1 MKNSMSNFEV
11 KVVADTAHHFKLA
24 MEIAFFDDQE
34 KFVAIKK
41 YDKAKSWAVKDGWL
55 VLSKLGP
62 DDDYS
67 KEGLTLLPMAMGH
80 EQATD
85 FAFGWFMSDEA
96 KTHRGAAPDIDG
108 SASVGGFTVETKKH
122 DISRWHEIVRIKP
135 TWSLHHK

>member
-1 MKNSMSNFEV
+1 
-11 KVVADTAHHFKLA
+11 

-34 KFVAIKK
+34 KFVAVKK
-41 YDKAKSWAVKDGWL
+41 YDKAKSWKVEDGAL

-62 DDDYS
+62 ENDYT
-67 KEGLTLLPMAMGH
+67 KEGLTLLPMAMDH
-80 EQATD
+80 EQATN

-96 KTHRGAAPDIDG
+96 KVHRGPAPEIDG
-108 SASVGGFTVETKKH
+108 SASVGGFIVEGDHH